1 MIEKIK
7 QNWQTILE
15 KMKSDYGITG
25 PAYNTFVAPLY
36 VLSVK
41 DSTIYISVPDKL
53 KNLIEHVTLKY
64 STYLTVAINEVMQ
77 EEFGGEEYTVSIVP
91 PDTVIEVPKA
101 AAPKTAPLPEH
112 VSNSNLNPRYTFD
125 TFVVGKNNELA
136 HATALAVAE
145 DPGNYGNP
153 LFIYGGVGL
162 GKTHL
167 MHAIAYYILSQRPNQ
182 KILYVTS
189 EEFTNELVRAIKT
202 NKNEEFRNKYR
213 SLDVLLIDDIQFIAN
228 RESTQE
234 EFFHTFNTLR
244 DNNKQI
250 ILTSDKVP
258 RELQNLPDRL
268 ISRFQN
274 GLIVDVQ
281 APDYETRMA
290 ILNKRAELDCI
301 DISQD
306 CMHYI
311 AENIKSNIRQLEG
324 ALSQIKNLAKLKH
337 VPIDMEIVQEAL
349 ANIISPDVQMPV
361 TMDSIINIV
370 AEHYNITVDDL
381 KGSKKT
387 RDLSHP
393 RQVCMY
399 LCCKMTDNSQQAIG
413 KALCRNDHTT
423 VRHGIKKIEND
434 IQTDESLKNTIDIL
448 IKKINPPKK

>member
-1 MIEKIK
+1 MVELVK
-7 QNWQTILE
+7 QNWNAILD
-15 KMKSDYGITG
+15 KMKNDYGISG
-25 PAYNTFVAPLY
+25 PAFNTFVSNLY

-41 DSTIYISVPDKL
+41 DHHVYISVPENL
-53 KNLIEHVTLKY
+53 TNLIEHVSKKY
-64 STYLTVAINEVMQ
+64 GAYLTVAINEVM
-77 EEFGGEEYTVSIVP
+77 GEDTEYEISIVP
-91 PDTVIEVPKA
+91 PDTVIEVPKEVVHEKVQI
-101 AAPKTAPLPEH
+101 PQNI
-112 VSNSNLNPRYTFD
+112 SNTNLNPRYTFD

-167 MHAIAYYILSQRPNQ
+167 MHAIAFYIFQQRGHQN
-182 KILYVTS
+182 ILYVTS
-189 EEFTNELVRAIKT
+189 EEFTNELVKAIKT

-213 SLDVLLIDDIQFIAN
+213 NLDVLLIDDIQFIAN

-250 ILTSDKVP
+250 IITSDKVP
-258 RELQNLPDRL
+258 RELKNLPDRL

-290 ILNKRAELDCI
+290 ILNKRAELDDI

-311 AENIKSNIRQLEG
+311 ADNIKSNIRELEG

-337 VPIDMEIVQEAL
+337 VPINIDIVHEAL
-349 ANIISPDVQMPV
+349 ANIISPDVQKPV
-361 TMDSIINIV
+361 TMESIINIV

-381 KGSKKT
+381 KSTKKS
-387 RDLSHP
+387 RDVSYP
-393 RQVCMY
+393 RQICMY
-399 LCCKMTDNSQQAIG
+399 LCCKMTENSQQAIG
-413 KALCRNDHTT
+413 KALCRTDHTT
-423 VRHGIKKIEND
+423 VRHGKQKIEND
-434 IQTDESLKNTIDIL
+434 IQTDEALKNTIDIL
-448 IKKINPPKK
+448 IKKINPPKN

>member
-1 MIEKIK
+1 MVELVK
-7 QNWQTILE
+7 QNWNAILD
-15 KMKSDYGITG
+15 KMKNDYGISG
-25 PAYNTFVAPLY
+25 PAFNTFVSNLY

-41 DSTIYISVPDKL
+41 DHHVYISVPENL
-53 KNLIEHVTLKY
+53 TNLIEHVSKKY
-64 STYLTVAINEVMQ
+64 GAYLTVAINEVM
-77 EEFGGEEYTVSIVP
+77 GEDTEYSISIVP
-91 PDTVIEVPKA
+91 PDTVIEVPKEVVHE
-101 AAPKTAPLPEH
+101 K
-112 VSNSNLNPRYTFD
+112 VQIQQNISNTNLNPRYTFD

-167 MHAIAYYILSQRPNQ
+167 MHAIAFYILQQRGNQ
-182 KILYVTS
+182 NILYVTS
-189 EEFTNELVRAIKT
+189 EEFTNELVKAIKT

-213 SLDVLLIDDIQFIAN
+213 NLDVLLIDDIQFIAN

-250 ILTSDKVP
+250 IITSDKVP
-258 RELQNLPDRL
+258 RELKNLPDRL

-290 ILNKRAELDCI
+290 ILNKRAELDDI

-311 AENIKSNIRQLEG
+311 ADNIKSNIRELEG

-337 VPIDMEIVQEAL
+337 VPINIDIVHEAL
-349 ANIISPDVQMPV
+349 ANIISPDVQKPV
-361 TMDSIINIV
+361 TMESIINIV

-381 KGSKKT
+381 KSTKKS
-387 RDLSHP
+387 RDVSYP
-393 RQVCMY
+393 RQICMY
-399 LCCKMTDNSQQAIG
+399 LCCKMTENSQQAIG
-413 KALCRNDHTT
+413 KALCRTDHTT
-423 VRHGIKKIEND
+423 VRHGKQKIEND
-434 IQTDESLKNTIDIL
+434 IQTDEALKNTIDIL
-448 IKKINPPKK
+448 IKKINPPKN

>member
-1 MIEKIK
+1 MVELVK
-7 QNWQTILE
+7 QNWNAILD
-15 KMKSDYGITG
+15 KMKNDYGISG
-25 PAYNTFVAPLY
+25 PAFNTFVSNLY

-41 DSTIYISVPDKL
+41 DHHVYISVPENL
-53 KNLIEHVTLKY
+53 TNLIEHVSKKY
-64 STYLTVAINEVMQ
+64 GAYLTVAINEVM
-77 EEFGGEEYTVSIVP
+77 GEDTEYSISIVP
-91 PDTVIEVPKA
+91 PDTVIEVPKEVVHEKVQI
-101 AAPKTAPLPEH
+101 PQNI
-112 VSNSNLNPRYTFD
+112 SNTNLNPRYTFD

-167 MHAIAYYILSQRPNQ
+167 MHAIAFYILQQRGNQ
-182 KILYVTS
+182 NILYVTS
-189 EEFTNELVRAIKT
+189 EEFTNELVKAIKT

-213 SLDVLLIDDIQFIAN
+213 NLDVLLIDDIQFIAN

-250 ILTSDKVP
+250 IITSDKVP
-258 RELQNLPDRL
+258 RELKNLPDRL

-290 ILNKRAELDCI
+290 ILNKRAELDDI

-311 AENIKSNIRQLEG
+311 ADNIKSNIRELEG

-337 VPIDMEIVQEAL
+337 VPINIDIVHEAL
-349 ANIISPDVQMPV
+349 ANIISPDVQKPV
-361 TMDSIINIV
+361 TMESIINIV

-381 KGSKKT
+381 KSTKKS
-387 RDLSHP
+387 RDVSYP
-393 RQVCMY
+393 RQICMY
-399 LCCKMTDNSQQAIG
+399 LCCKMTENSQQAIG
-413 KALCRNDHTT
+413 KALCRTDHTT
-423 VRHGIKKIEND
+423 VRHGKQKIEND
-434 IQTDESLKNTIDIL
+434 IQTDEALKNTIDIL
-448 IKKINPPKK
+448 IKKINPPKN

>member
-1 MIEKIK
+1 MVELVK
-7 QNWQTILE
+7 QNWNAILD
-15 KMKSDYGITG
+15 KMKNDYGISG
-25 PAYNTFVAPLY
+25 PAFNTFVSNLY

-41 DSTIYISVPDKL
+41 DHHVYISVPENL
-53 KNLIEHVTLKY
+53 TNLIEHVSKKY
-64 STYLTVAINEVMQ
+64 GAYLTVAINEVM
-77 EEFGGEEYTVSIVP
+77 GEDTEYEISIVP
-91 PDTVIEVPKA
+91 PDTVIDVPKEIVHEKVQI
-101 AAPKTAPLPEH
+101 PQNI
-112 VSNSNLNPRYTFD
+112 SNTNLNPRYTFD

-167 MHAIAYYILSQRPNQ
+167 MHAIAFYLLQQRGNQ
-182 KILYVTS
+182 NILYVTS
-189 EEFTNELVRAIKT
+189 EEFTNELVKAIKT

-213 SLDVLLIDDIQFIAN
+213 NLDVLLIDDIQFIAN

-250 ILTSDKVP
+250 IITSDKVP
-258 RELQNLPDRL
+258 RELKNLPDRL

-290 ILNKRAELDCI
+290 ILNKRAELDDI

-311 AENIKSNIRQLEG
+311 ADNIKSNIRELEG

-337 VPIDMEIVQEAL
+337 VPINIDIVHEAL
-349 ANIISPDVQMPV
+349 ANIISPDVQKPV
-361 TMDSIINIV
+361 TMESIINIV

-381 KGSKKT
+381 KSTKKS
-387 RDLSHP
+387 RDVSYP
-393 RQVCMY
+393 RQICMY
-399 LCCKMTDNSQQAIG
+399 LCCKMTENSQQAIG
-413 KALCRNDHTT
+413 KALCRTDHTT
-423 VRHGIKKIEND
+423 VRHGKQKIEND
-434 IQTDESLKNTIDIL
+434 IQTDEALKNTIDIL
-448 IKKINPPKK
+448 IKKINPPKN

>member
-1 MIEKIK
+1 M
-7 QNWQTILE
+7 TDA
-15 KMKSDYGITG
+15 S
-25 PAYNTFVAPLY
+25 YNTWIATLVPLRIEGDTTLVLQTEDELYRSTLERFYTPMVEKSIRESCGCELHVRFTTRETPLDDDVAEASPDFVKP
-36 VLSVK
+36 VTVRN
-41 DSTIYISVPDKL
+41 DCPT
-53 KNLIEHVTLKY
+53 LI
-64 STYLTVAINEVMQ
+64 
-77 EEFGGEEYTVSIVP
+77 
-91 PDTVIEVPKA
+91 PK
-101 AAPKTAPLPEH
+101 
-112 VSNSNLNPRYTFD
+112 YTFD

-167 MHAIAYYILSQRPNQ
+167 MHAIAFYILQQRGNQ
-182 KILYVTS
+182 NILYVTS
-189 EEFTNELVRAIKT
+189 EEFTNELVKAIKT

-213 SLDVLLIDDIQFIAN
+213 NLDVLLIDDIQFIAN

-250 ILTSDKVP
+250 IITSDKVP
-258 RELQNLPDRL
+258 RELKNLPDRL

-290 ILNKRAELDCI
+290 ILNKRAELDDI

-311 AENIKSNIRQLEG
+311 ADNIKSNIRELEG

-337 VPIDMEIVQEAL
+337 VPINIDIVHEAL
-349 ANIISPDVQMPV
+349 ANIISPDVQKPV
-361 TMDSIINIV
+361 TMESIINIV

-381 KGSKKT
+381 KSTKKS
-387 RDLSHP
+387 RDVSYP
-393 RQVCMY
+393 RQICMY
-399 LCCKMTDNSQQAIG
+399 LCCKMTENSQQAIG
-413 KALCRNDHTT
+413 KALCRTDHTT
-423 VRHGIKKIEND
+423 VRHGKQKIEND
-434 IQTDESLKNTIDIL
+434 IQTDEALKNTIDIL
-448 IKKINPPKK
+448 IKKINPPKN

>member
-1 MIEKIK
+1 MVELVK
-7 QNWQTILE
+7 QNWNAILD
-15 KMKSDYGITG
+15 KMKNDYGISG
-25 PAYNTFVAPLY
+25 PAFNTFVSNLY

-41 DSTIYISVPDKL
+41 DHHVYISVPENL
-53 KNLIEHVTLKY
+53 TNLIEHVSKKY
-64 STYLTVAINEVMQ
+64 GAYLTVAINEVM
-77 EEFGGEEYTVSIVP
+77 GEDTEYEISIVP
-91 PDTVIEVPKA
+91 PDTVIEVPKEIVHEKVQI
-101 AAPKTAPLPEH
+101 PQNI
-112 VSNSNLNPRYTFD
+112 SNTNLNPRYTFD

-167 MHAIAYYILSQRPNQ
+167 MHAIAFYILQQRGNQ
-182 KILYVTS
+182 NILYVTS
-189 EEFTNELVRAIKT
+189 EEFTNELVKAIKT
-202 NKNEEFRNKYR
+202 NKNEEFRHKYR
-213 SLDVLLIDDIQFIAN
+213 NLDVLLIDDIQFIAN

-250 ILTSDKVP
+250 IITSDKVP
-258 RELQNLPDRL
+258 RELKNLPDRL

-290 ILNKRAELDCI
+290 ILNKRAELDDI

-311 AENIKSNIRQLEG
+311 ADNIKSNIRELEG

-337 VPIDMEIVQEAL
+337 VPINIDIVHEAL
-349 ANIISPDVQMPV
+349 ANIISPDVQKPV
-361 TMDSIINIV
+361 TMESIINIV

-381 KGSKKT
+381 KSTKKS
-387 RDLSHP
+387 RDVSYP
-393 RQVCMY
+393 RQICMY
-399 LCCKMTDNSQQAIG
+399 LCCKMTENSQQAIG
-413 KALCRNDHTT
+413 KALCRTDHTT
-423 VRHGIKKIEND
+423 VRHGKQKIEND
-434 IQTDESLKNTIDIL
+434 IQTDEALKNTIDIL
-448 IKKINPPKK
+448 IKKINPPKN

>member
-1 MIEKIK
+1 MVELVK
-7 QNWQTILE
+7 QNWNAILD
-15 KMKSDYGITG
+15 KMKNDYGISG
-25 PAYNTFVAPLY
+25 PAFNTFVSNLY

-41 DSTIYISVPDKL
+41 DHHVYISVPENL
-53 KNLIEHVTLKY
+53 TNLIEHVSKKY
-64 STYLTVAINEVMQ
+64 GAYLTVAINEVM
-77 EEFGGEEYTVSIVP
+77 GEDTEYEISIVP
-91 PDTVIEVPKA
+91 PDTVIEVPKEIVHEKVQI
-101 AAPKTAPLPEH
+101 PQNI
-112 VSNSNLNPRYTFD
+112 SNTNLNPRYTFD

-136 HATALAVAE
+136 HATALAVAD

-167 MHAIAYYILSQRPNQ
+167 MHAIAFYILQQRGNQ
-182 KILYVTS
+182 NILYVTS
-189 EEFTNELVRAIKT
+189 EEFTNELVKAIKT

-213 SLDVLLIDDIQFIAN
+213 NLDVLLIDDIQFIAN

-250 ILTSDKVP
+250 IITSDKVP
-258 RELQNLPDRL
+258 RELKNLPDRL

-290 ILNKRAELDCI
+290 ILNKRAELDDI

-311 AENIKSNIRQLEG
+311 ADNIKSNIRELEG

-337 VPIDMEIVQEAL
+337 VPINIDIVHEAL
-349 ANIISPDVQMPV
+349 ANIISPDVQKPV
-361 TMDSIINIV
+361 TMESIINIV

-381 KGSKKT
+381 KSTKKS
-387 RDLSHP
+387 RDVSYP
-393 RQVCMY
+393 RQICMY
-399 LCCKMTDNSQQAIG
+399 LCCKMTENSQQAIG
-413 KALCRNDHTT
+413 KALCRTDHTT
-423 VRHGIKKIEND
+423 VRHGKQKIEND
-434 IQTDESLKNTIDIL
+434 IQTDEALKNTIDIL
-448 IKKINPPKK
+448 IKKINPPKN

>member
-1 MIEKIK
+1 MVELVK
-7 QNWQTILE
+7 QNWNAILD
-15 KMKSDYGITG
+15 KMKNDYGISG
-25 PAYNTFVAPLY
+25 PAFNTFVSNLY

-41 DSTIYISVPDKL
+41 DHHVYISVPENL
-53 KNLIEHVTLKY
+53 TNLIEHVSKKY
-64 STYLTVAINEVMQ
+64 GAYLTVAINEVM
-77 EEFGGEEYTVSIVP
+77 GEDTEYEISIVP
-91 PDTVIEVPKA
+91 PDTVIEVPKEIVHEKVQI
-101 AAPKTAPLPEH
+101 PQNI
-112 VSNSNLNPRYTFD
+112 SNTNLNPRYTFD

-167 MHAIAYYILSQRPNQ
+167 MHAIAFYILQQRGNQ
-182 KILYVTS
+182 NILYVTS
-189 EEFTNELVRAIKT
+189 EEFTNELVKAIKT

-213 SLDVLLIDDIQFIAN
+213 NLDVLLIDDIQFIAN

-250 ILTSDKVP
+250 IITSDKVP
-258 RELQNLPDRL
+258 RELKNLPDRL

-290 ILNKRAELDCI
+290 ILNKRSELDDI

-311 AENIKSNIRQLEG
+311 ADNIKSNIRELEG

-337 VPIDMEIVQEAL
+337 VPINIDIVHEAL
-349 ANIISPDVQMPV
+349 ANIISPDVQKPV
-361 TMDSIINIV
+361 TMESIINIV

-381 KGSKKT
+381 KSTKKS
-387 RDLSHP
+387 RDVSYP
-393 RQVCMY
+393 RQICMY
-399 LCCKMTDNSQQAIG
+399 LCCKMTENSQQAIG
-413 KALCRNDHTT
+413 KALCRTDHTT
-423 VRHGIKKIEND
+423 VRHGKQKIEND
-434 IQTDESLKNTIDIL
+434 IQTDEALKNTIDIL
-448 IKKINPPKK
+448 IKKINPPNN

>member
-1 MIEKIK
+1 MAFP
-7 QNWQTILE
+7 
-15 KMKSDYGITG
+15 G
-25 PAYNTFVAPLY
+25 PAFNTFVSNLY

-41 DSTIYISVPDKL
+41 DHHVYISVPENL
-53 KNLIEHVTLKY
+53 TNLIEHVSKKY
-64 STYLTVAINEVMQ
+64 GAYLTVAINEVM
-77 EEFGGEEYTVSIVP
+77 GEDTEYEISIVP
-91 PDTVIEVPKA
+91 PDTVIEVPKEIVHEKVQI
-101 AAPKTAPLPEH
+101 PQNI
-112 VSNSNLNPRYTFD
+112 SNTNLNPRYTFD

-167 MHAIAYYILSQRPNQ
+167 MHAIAFYILQQRGNQ
-182 KILYVTS
+182 NILYVTS
-189 EEFTNELVRAIKT
+189 EEFTNELVKAIKT

-213 SLDVLLIDDIQFIAN
+213 NLDVLLIDDIQFIAN

-250 ILTSDKVP
+250 IITSDKVP
-258 RELQNLPDRL
+258 RELKNLPDRL

-290 ILNKRAELDCI
+290 ILNKRAELDDI

-311 AENIKSNIRQLEG
+311 ADNIKSNIRELEG

-337 VPIDMEIVQEAL
+337 VPINIDIVHEAL
-349 ANIISPDVQMPV
+349 ANIISPDVQKPV
-361 TMDSIINIV
+361 TMESIINIV

-381 KGSKKT
+381 KSTKKS
-387 RDLSHP
+387 RDVSYP
-393 RQVCMY
+393 RQICMY
-399 LCCKMTDNSQQAIG
+399 LCCKMTENSQQAIG
-413 KALCRNDHTT
+413 KALCRTDHTT
-423 VRHGIKKIEND
+423 VRHGKQKIEND
-434 IQTDESLKNTIDIL
+434 IQTDEALKNTIDIL
-448 IKKINPPKK
+448 IKKINPPKN

>member
-1 MIEKIK
+1 MVELVK
-7 QNWQTILE
+7 QNWNAILD
-15 KMKSDYGITG
+15 KMKNDYGISG
-25 PAYNTFVAPLY
+25 PAFNTFVSNLY

-41 DSTIYISVPDKL
+41 DHHVYISVPENL
-53 KNLIEHVTLKY
+53 TNLIEHVSKKY
-64 STYLTVAINEVMQ
+64 GAYLTVAINEVM
-77 EEFGGEEYTVSIVP
+77 GEDTEYEISIVP
-91 PDTVIEVPKA
+91 PDTVIEVPKEIVHEKVQI
-101 AAPKTAPLPEH
+101 PQNI
-112 VSNSNLNPRYTFD
+112 SNTNLNPRYTFD

-167 MHAIAYYILSQRPNQ
+167 MHAIAFYILQQRGNQ
-182 KILYVTS
+182 NILYVTS
-189 EEFTNELVRAIKT
+189 EEFTNELVKAIKT

-213 SLDVLLIDDIQFIAN
+213 NLDVLLIDDIQFIAN

-250 ILTSDKVP
+250 IITSDKVP
-258 RELQNLPDRL
+258 RELKNLPDRL

-290 ILNKRAELDCI
+290 ILNKSAELDDI

-311 AENIKSNIRQLEG
+311 ADNIKSNIRELEG

-337 VPIDMEIVQEAL
+337 VPINIDIVHEAL
-349 ANIISPDVQMPV
+349 ANIISPDVQKPV
-361 TMDSIINIV
+361 TMESIINIV

-381 KGSKKT
+381 KSTKKS
-387 RDLSHP
+387 RDVSYP
-393 RQVCMY
+393 RQICMY
-399 LCCKMTDNSQQAIG
+399 LCCKMTENSQQAIG
-413 KALCRNDHTT
+413 KALCRTDHTT
-423 VRHGIKKIEND
+423 VRHGKQKIEND
-434 IQTDESLKNTIDIL
+434 IQTDEALKNTIDIL
-448 IKKINPPKK
+448 IKKINPPKN

>member
-1 MIEKIK
+1 MVELVK
-7 QNWQTILE
+7 QNWNAILD
-15 KMKSDYGITG
+15 KMKNDYGISG
-25 PAYNTFVAPLY
+25 PAFNTFVSNLY

-41 DSTIYISVPDKL
+41 DHHVYISVPENL
-53 KNLIEHVTLKY
+53 TNLIEHVSKKY
-64 STYLTVAINEVMQ
+64 GAYLTVAINEVM
-77 EEFGGEEYTVSIVP
+77 GEDTEYEISIVP
-91 PDTVIEVPKA
+91 PDTVIEVPKEVVHEKVQI
-101 AAPKTAPLPEH
+101 PQNI
-112 VSNSNLNPRYTFD
+112 SNTNLNPRYTFD

-167 MHAIAYYILSQRPNQ
+167 MHAIAFYILQQRGHQN
-182 KILYVTS
+182 ILYVTS
-189 EEFTNELVRAIKT
+189 EEFTNELVKAIKT

-213 SLDVLLIDDIQFIAN
+213 NLDVLLIDDIQFIAN

-250 ILTSDKVP
+250 IITSDKVP
-258 RELQNLPDRL
+258 RELKNLPDRL

-290 ILNKRAELDCI
+290 ILNKRAELDDI

-311 AENIKSNIRQLEG
+311 ANNIKSNIRELEG

-337 VPIDMEIVQEAL
+337 VPINIDIVHEAL
-349 ANIISPDVQMPV
+349 ANIISPDVQKPV
-361 TMDSIINIV
+361 TMESIINIV

-381 KGSKKT
+381 KSTKKS
-387 RDLSHP
+387 RDVSYP
-393 RQVCMY
+393 RQICMY
-399 LCCKMTDNSQQAIG
+399 LCCKMTENSQQAIG
-413 KALCRNDHTT
+413 KALCRTDHTT
-423 VRHGIKKIEND
+423 VRHGKQKIEND
-434 IQTDESLKNTIDIL
+434 IQTDEALKNTIDIL
-448 IKKINPPKK
+448 IKKINPPKN

>member
-1 MIEKIK
+1 MVELVK
-7 QNWQTILE
+7 QNWNAILD
-15 KMKSDYGITG
+15 KMKNDYGISG
-25 PAYNTFVAPLY
+25 PAFNTFVSNLY

-41 DSTIYISVPDKL
+41 DHHVYISVPENL
-53 KNLIEHVTLKY
+53 TNLIEHVSKKY
-64 STYLTVAINEVMQ
+64 GAYLTVAINEVM
-77 EEFGGEEYTVSIVP
+77 GEDTEYEISIVP
-91 PDTVIEVPKA
+91 PDTVIEVPKEIVHEKVQI
-101 AAPKTAPLPEH
+101 PQNI
-112 VSNSNLNPRYTFD
+112 SNTNLNPRYTFD
-125 TFVVGKNNELA
+125 TFVVCKNNELA

-167 MHAIAYYILSQRPNQ
+167 MHAIAFYILQQRGNQ
-182 KILYVTS
+182 NILYVTS
-189 EEFTNELVRAIKT
+189 EEFTNELVKAIKT

-213 SLDVLLIDDIQFIAN
+213 NLDVLLIDDIQFIAN

-250 ILTSDKVP
+250 IITSDKVP
-258 RELQNLPDRL
+258 RELKNLPDRL

-290 ILNKRAELDCI
+290 ILNKRAELDDI

-311 AENIKSNIRQLEG
+311 ADNIKSNIRELEG

-337 VPIDMEIVQEAL
+337 VPINIDIVHEAL
-349 ANIISPDVQMPV
+349 ANIISPDVQKPV
-361 TMDSIINIV
+361 TMESIINIV

-381 KGSKKT
+381 KSTKKS
-387 RDLSHP
+387 RDVSYP
-393 RQVCMY
+393 RQICMY
-399 LCCKMTDNSQQAIG
+399 LCCKMTENSQQAIG
-413 KALCRNDHTT
+413 KALCRTDHTT
-423 VRHGIKKIEND
+423 VRHGKQKIEND
-434 IQTDESLKNTIDIL
+434 IQTDEALKNTIDIL
-448 IKKINPPKK
+448 IKKINPPKN

>member
-1 MIEKIK
+1 MVELVK
-7 QNWQTILE
+7 QNWNAILD
-15 KMKSDYGITG
+15 KMKNDYGISG
-25 PAYNTFVAPLY
+25 PAFNTFVSNLY

-41 DSTIYISVPDKL
+41 DHHVYISVPENL
-53 KNLIEHVTLKY
+53 TNLIEHVSKKY
-64 STYLTVAINEVMQ
+64 GAYLTVAINEVM
-77 EEFGGEEYTVSIVP
+77 GEDTEYEISIVP
-91 PDTVIEVPKA
+91 PDTVIEVPKEIVHEKVQI
-101 AAPKTAPLPEH
+101 PQNI
-112 VSNSNLNPRYTFD
+112 SNTNLNPRYTFD

-167 MHAIAYYILSQRPNQ
+167 MHAIAFYILQQRGNQ
-182 KILYVTS
+182 NILYVTS
-189 EEFTNELVRAIKT
+189 EEFTNELVKAIKT

-213 SLDVLLIDDIQFIAN
+213 NLDVLLIDDIQFIAN

-258 RELQNLPDRL
+258 RELKNLPDRL

-290 ILNKRAELDCI
+290 ILNKRAELDDI

-311 AENIKSNIRQLEG
+311 ADNIKSNIRELEG

-337 VPIDMEIVQEAL
+337 VPINIDIVHEAL
-349 ANIISPDVQMPV
+349 ANIISPDVQKPV
-361 TMDSIINIV
+361 TMESIINIV

-381 KGSKKT
+381 KSTKKS
-387 RDLSHP
+387 RDVSYP
-393 RQVCMY
+393 RQICMY
-399 LCCKMTDNSQQAIG
+399 LCCKMTENSQQAIG
-413 KALCRNDHTT
+413 KALCRTDHTT
-423 VRHGIKKIEND
+423 VRHGKQKIEND
-434 IQTDESLKNTIDIL
+434 IQTDEALKNTIDIL
-448 IKKINPPKK
+448 IKKINPPKN

>member
-1 MIEKIK
+1 MVELVK
-7 QNWQTILE
+7 QNWNAILD
-15 KMKSDYGITG
+15 KMKNDYGISG
-25 PAYNTFVAPLY
+25 PAFNTFVSKLY

-41 DSTIYISVPDKL
+41 DHHVYISVPENL
-53 KNLIEHVTLKY
+53 TNLIEHVSNKY
-64 STYLTVAINEVMQ
+64 GAYLSVAINEVMA
-77 EEFGGEEYTVSIVP
+77 EDTEYSISIVP
-91 PDTVIEVPKA
+91 PDTVIEVPKEVVHEKVQI
-101 AAPKTAPLPEH
+101 PQNI
-112 VSNSNLNPRYTFD
+112 SNTNLNPRYTFD

-167 MHAIAYYILSQRPNQ
+167 MHAIAFYILQQRGNQ
-182 KILYVTS
+182 NILYVTS
-189 EEFTNELVRAIKT
+189 EEFTNELVKAIKT

-213 SLDVLLIDDIQFIAN
+213 NLDVLLIDDIQFIAN

-250 ILTSDKVP
+250 IITSDKVP
-258 RELQNLPDRL
+258 RELKNLPDRL

-290 ILNKRAELDCI
+290 ILNKRAELDDI

-311 AENIKSNIRQLEG
+311 ADNIKSNIRELEG

-337 VPIDMEIVQEAL
+337 VPINIDIVHEAL
-349 ANIISPDVQMPV
+349 ANIISPDVQKPV
-361 TMDSIINIV
+361 TMESIINIV

-381 KGSKKT
+381 KSSKKS
-387 RDLSHP
+387 RDVSYP
-393 RQVCMY
+393 RQICMY
-399 LCCKMTDNSQQAIG
+399 LCCKMTENSQQAIS
-413 KALCRNDHTT
+413 KALCRTDHTT
-423 VRHGIKKIEND
+423 VRHGKQKIEND
-434 IQTDESLKNTIDIL
+434 MQKDEALKNTIDIL
-448 IKKINPPKK
+448 IKKINPPKN

>member
-1 MIEKIK
+1 MVELVK
-7 QNWQTILE
+7 QNWNAILD
-15 KMKSDYGITG
+15 KMKNDYGISG
-25 PAYNTFVAPLY
+25 PAFNTFVSNLY

-41 DSTIYISVPDKL
+41 DHHVYISVPENL
-53 KNLIEHVTLKY
+53 TNLIEHVSKKY
-64 STYLTVAINEVMQ
+64 GAYLTVAINEVM
-77 EEFGGEEYTVSIVP
+77 GEDTEYEISIVP
-91 PDTVIEVPKA
+91 PDTVIEVPKEIVHEKA
-101 AAPKTAPLPEH
+101 QIPQNI
-112 VSNSNLNPRYTFD
+112 SNTNLNPRYTFD

-167 MHAIAYYILSQRPNQ
+167 MHAIAFYILQQRGNQ
-182 KILYVTS
+182 NILYVTS
-189 EEFTNELVRAIKT
+189 EEFTNELVKAIKT

-213 SLDVLLIDDIQFIAN
+213 NLDVLLIDDIQFIAN

-250 ILTSDKVP
+250 IITSDKVP
-258 RELQNLPDRL
+258 RELKNLPDRL

-290 ILNKRAELDCI
+290 ILNKRAELDDI

-311 AENIKSNIRQLEG
+311 ADNIKSNIRELEG

-337 VPIDMEIVQEAL
+337 VPINIDIVHEAL
-349 ANIISPDVQMPV
+349 ANIISPDVQKPV
-361 TMDSIINIV
+361 TMESIINIV

-381 KGSKKT
+381 KSTKKS
-387 RDLSHP
+387 RDVSYP
-393 RQVCMY
+393 RQICMY
-399 LCCKMTDNSQQAIG
+399 LCCKMTENSQQAIG
-413 KALCRNDHTT
+413 KALCRTDHTT
-423 VRHGIKKIEND
+423 VRHGKQKIEND
-434 IQTDESLKNTIDIL
+434 IQTDEALKNTIDIL
-448 IKKINPPKK
+448 IKKINPPKN

>member
-1 MIEKIK
+1 MVELVK
-7 QNWQTILE
+7 QNWNAILD
-15 KMKSDYGITG
+15 KMKNDYGISG
-25 PAYNTFVAPLY
+25 PAFNTFVSNLY

-41 DSTIYISVPDKL
+41 DHHVYISVPENL
-53 KNLIEHVTLKY
+53 TNLIEHVSKKY
-64 STYLTVAINEVMQ
+64 GAYLTVAINEVM
-77 EEFGGEEYTVSIVP
+77 GEDTEYEISIVP
-91 PDTVIEVPKA
+91 PDTVIEVPKEIVHEKVQI
-101 AAPKTAPLPEH
+101 PQNI
-112 VSNSNLNPRYTFD
+112 SNTNLNPRYTFD

-167 MHAIAYYILSQRPNQ
+167 MHAIAFYILQQRGNQ
-182 KILYVTS
+182 NILYVTS
-189 EEFTNELVRAIKT
+189 EEFTNELVKAIKT
-202 NKNEEFRNKYR
+202 NKYRN
-213 SLDVLLIDDIQFIAN
+213 LDVLLIDDIQFIAN

-250 ILTSDKVP
+250 IITSDKVP
-258 RELQNLPDRL
+258 RELKNLPDRL

-290 ILNKRAELDCI
+290 ILNKRAELDDI

-311 AENIKSNIRQLEG
+311 ADNIKSNIRELEG

-337 VPIDMEIVQEAL
+337 VPINIDIVHEAL
-349 ANIISPDVQMPV
+349 ANIISPDVQKPV
-361 TMDSIINIV
+361 TMESIINIV

-381 KGSKKT
+381 KSTKKS
-387 RDLSHP
+387 RDVSYP
-393 RQVCMY
+393 RQICMY
-399 LCCKMTDNSQQAIG
+399 LCCKMTENSQQAIG
-413 KALCRNDHTT
+413 KALCRTDHTT
-423 VRHGIKKIEND
+423 VRHGKQKIEND
-434 IQTDESLKNTIDIL
+434 IQTDEALKNTIDIL
-448 IKKINPPKK
+448 IKKINPPKN

>member
-1 MIEKIK
+1 MVELVK
-7 QNWQTILE
+7 QNWNAILD
-15 KMKSDYGITG
+15 KMKNDYGISG
-25 PAYNTFVAPLY
+25 PAFNTFVSNLY

-41 DSTIYISVPDKL
+41 DHHVYISVPENL
-53 KNLIEHVTLKY
+53 TNLIEHVSKKY
-64 STYLTVAINEVMQ
+64 GAYLTVAINEVM
-77 EEFGGEEYTVSIVP
+77 GEDTEYEISIVP
-91 PDTVIEVPKA
+91 PDTVIEVPKEVVHEKVQI
-101 AAPKTAPLPEH
+101 PQNI
-112 VSNSNLNPRYTFD
+112 SNTNLNPRYTFD

-167 MHAIAYYILSQRPNQ
+167 MHAIAFYILQQRGNQ
-182 KILYVTS
+182 NILYVTS
-189 EEFTNELVRAIKT
+189 EEFTNELVKAIKT

-213 SLDVLLIDDIQFIAN
+213 NLDVLLIDDIQFIAN

-250 ILTSDKVP
+250 IITSDKVP
-258 RELQNLPDRL
+258 RELKNLPDRL

-290 ILNKRAELDCI
+290 ILNKRAELDDI

-311 AENIKSNIRQLEG
+311 ADNIKSNIRELEG

-337 VPIDMEIVQEAL
+337 VPINIDIVHEAL
-349 ANIISPDVQMPV
+349 ANIISPDVQKPV
-361 TMDSIINIV
+361 TMESIINIV

-381 KGSKKT
+381 KSTKKS
-387 RDLSHP
+387 RDVSYP
-393 RQVCMY
+393 RQICMY
-399 LCCKMTDNSQQAIG
+399 LCCKMTENSQQAIG
-413 KALCRNDHTT
+413 KALCRTDHTT
-423 VRHGIKKIEND
+423 VRHGKQKIEND
-434 IQTDESLKNTIDIL
+434 IQNDEALKNTIDIL
-448 IKKINPPKK
+448 IKKINPPKN

>member
-1 MIEKIK
+1 MVELVK
-7 QNWQTILE
+7 QNWNAILD
-15 KMKSDYGITG
+15 KMKNDYGISG
-25 PAYNTFVAPLY
+25 PAFNTFVSNLY

-41 DSTIYISVPDKL
+41 DHHVYISVPENL
-53 KNLIEHVTLKY
+53 TNLIEHVSKKY
-64 STYLTVAINEVMQ
+64 GAYLTVAINEVM
-77 EEFGGEEYTVSIVP
+77 GEDTEYEISIVP
-91 PDTVIEVPKA
+91 PDTVIEVPKEVVHEKVQI
-101 AAPKTAPLPEH
+101 PQNI
-112 VSNSNLNPRYTFD
+112 SNTNLNPRYTFD

-167 MHAIAYYILSQRPNQ
+167 MHAIAFYILQQRGHQN
-182 KILYVTS
+182 ILYVTS
-189 EEFTNELVRAIKT
+189 EEFTNELVKAIKT

-213 SLDVLLIDDIQFIAN
+213 NLDVLLIDDIQFIAN

-250 ILTSDKVP
+250 IITSDKVP
-258 RELQNLPDRL
+258 RELKNLPDRL

-290 ILNKRAELDCI
+290 ILNKRAELDDI

-311 AENIKSNIRQLEG
+311 ADNIKSNIRELEG

-337 VPIDMEIVQEAL
+337 VPINIDIVHEAL
-349 ANIISPDVQMPV
+349 ANIISPDVQKPV
-361 TMDSIINIV
+361 TMESIINIV

-381 KGSKKT
+381 KSTKKS
-387 RDLSHP
+387 RDVSYP
-393 RQVCMY
+393 RQICMY
-399 LCCKMTDNSQQAIG
+399 LCCKMTENSQQAIG
-413 KALCRNDHTT
+413 KALCRTDHTT
-423 VRHGIKKIEND
+423 VRHGKQKIEND
-434 IQTDESLKNTIDIL
+434 IQTDEALKNTIDIL
-448 IKKINPPKK
+448 IKKINPPKN

>member
-1 MIEKIK
+1 MVELVK
-7 QNWQTILE
+7 QNWNAILD
-15 KMKSDYGITG
+15 KMKNDYGISG
-25 PAYNTFVAPLY
+25 PAFNTFVSNLY

-41 DSTIYISVPDKL
+41 DHHVYISVPENL
-53 KNLIEHVTLKY
+53 TNLIEHVSKKY
-64 STYLTVAINEVMQ
+64 GAYLTVAINEVM
-77 EEFGGEEYTVSIVP
+77 GEDTEYEISIVP
-91 PDTVIEVPKA
+91 PDTVIEVPKEIVHEKVQI
-101 AAPKTAPLPEH
+101 PQNI
-112 VSNSNLNPRYTFD
+112 SNTNLNPRYTFD

-167 MHAIAYYILSQRPNQ
+167 MHAIAFYILQQRGNQ
-182 KILYVTS
+182 NILYVTS
-189 EEFTNELVRAIKT
+189 EEFTNELVKAIKT

-213 SLDVLLIDDIQFIAN
+213 NLDVLLIDDIQFIAN

-250 ILTSDKVP
+250 IITSDKVP
-258 RELQNLPDRL
+258 RELKNLPDRL

-290 ILNKRAELDCI
+290 ILNKRAELDDI

-311 AENIKSNIRQLEG
+311 ADNIKSNIRELEG

-337 VPIDMEIVQEAL
+337 VPINIDIVHEAL
-349 ANIISPDVQMPV
+349 ANIISPDVQKPV
-361 TMDSIINIV
+361 TMESIINIV

-381 KGSKKT
+381 KSTKKS
-387 RDLSHP
+387 RDVSYP
-393 RQVCMY
+393 RQICMY
-399 LCCKMTDNSQQAIG
+399 LCCKMTENSQQAIG
-413 KALCRNDHTT
+413 KALCSTDHTT
-423 VRHGIKKIEND
+423 VRHGKQKIEND
-434 IQTDESLKNTIDIL
+434 IQTDEALKNTIDIL
-448 IKKINPPKK
+448 IKKINPPKN

>member
-1 MIEKIK
+1 MVELVK
-7 QNWQTILE
+7 QNWNAILD
-15 KMKSDYGITG
+15 KMKNDYGISG
-25 PAYNTFVAPLY
+25 PAFNTFVSNLY

-41 DSTIYISVPDKL
+41 DHHVYISVPENL
-53 KNLIEHVTLKY
+53 TNLIEHVSKKY
-64 STYLTVAINEVMQ
+64 GAYLTVAINEVM
-77 EEFGGEEYTVSIVP
+77 GEDTEYEISIVP
-91 PDTVIEVPKA
+91 PDTVIEVPKEIVHEKVQI
-101 AAPKTAPLPEH
+101 PQNI
-112 VSNSNLNPRYTFD
+112 SNTNLNPRYTFD

-167 MHAIAYYILSQRPNQ
+167 MHAIAFYILQQRGNQ
-182 KILYVTS
+182 NILYVTS
-189 EEFTNELVRAIKT
+189 EEFTNELVKAIKT

-213 SLDVLLIDDIQFIAN
+213 NLDVLLIDDIQFIAN

-250 ILTSDKVP
+250 IITSDKVP
-258 RELQNLPDRL
+258 RELKNLPDRL

-290 ILNKRAELDCI
+290 ILNKRAELDDI

-311 AENIKSNIRQLEG
+311 ADNIKSNIRELEG

-337 VPIDMEIVQEAL
+337 VPINIDIVHEAL
-349 ANIISPDVQMPV
+349 ANIISPDVQKPV
-361 TMDSIINIV
+361 TMESIINIV

-381 KGSKKT
+381 KSTKKS
-387 RDLSHP
+387 RDVSYP
-393 RQVCMY
+393 RQICMY
-399 LCCKMTDNSQQAIG
+399 LCCKMTENSQQAIG
-413 KALCRNDHTT
+413 KALCRTDHTT
-423 VRHGIKKIEND
+423 VRHGKQKIEND
-434 IQTDESLKNTIDIL
+434 IHTDEALKNTIDIL
-448 IKKINPPKK
+448 IKKINPPKN